1 MPSSRFQ
8 AGCDHWERLEFSQRA
23 SAMSRHCPA
32 RRRHHLVKS
41 SIMLAGVVR
50 EREILTQIACVLC
63 CCPPLNRKG
72 SLVISKLAA
81 RVLPCLWVVLMQS
94 AMHELSKIII
104 KCGFES
110 LVTGHYLSQL
120 RTEVSAPCWFGS
132 LTLPVQQFSHLV
144 KHCNATGCSLDKAA
158 AHRQGWIQFGKAC
171 PVYC

>member
-1 MPSSRFQ
+1 
-8 AGCDHWERLEFSQRA
+8 
-23 SAMSRHCPA
+23 
-32 RRRHHLVKS
+32 
-41 SIMLAGVVR
+41 MLAGVVR

-132 LTLPVQQFSHLV
+132 LTLPVQQFLIWSSTAMRRGALLTKLQHI
-144 KHCNATGCSLDKAA
+144 DKAGYSLG
-158 AHRQGWIQFGKAC
+158 R
-171 PVYC
+171 PVLCIVEQRLSYW